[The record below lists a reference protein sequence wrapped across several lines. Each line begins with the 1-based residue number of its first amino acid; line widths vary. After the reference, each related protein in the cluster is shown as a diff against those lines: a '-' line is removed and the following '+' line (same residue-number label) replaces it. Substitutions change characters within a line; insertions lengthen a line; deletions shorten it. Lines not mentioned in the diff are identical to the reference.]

1 VSRRPGELAAF
12 WGAISIANAAAWCRR
27 ECDSGRTLAVHVE
40 ASDGSKPRTAFAFAD
55 WRRRVRKADDAPDR
69 IRVLAPFD
77 PIIRDR
83 KRAQRLFDFD
93 YRFEAFVPAKK
104 RKYGYYVLPLLER
117 DRLVGRIDPRHDRDA
132 GKLIVDRV
140 WWERGTKPTRVRKR
154 KLEAALQVLAGQIG
168 ADTVQLK
175 LYEVH
180 TMKIFATEIEETA
193 GTLAARGACRDK
205 CCEQQYDSH
214 VSIHDDAMAQKLGFK
229 GGAIEGPTHFS
240 QFVRSVLPRGASAG
254 SRQGVCPRTIATSCY
269 EGDKVRAFLTK
280 PLSGATQTT
289 LWMQREDG
297 HEVLR
302 GTASA
307 ARIIRSPQLEQRLTN
322 CSAERPVILRDVKV
336 GTRGKRIPVRMEM
349 HQHMGALYPFSL
361 ADKLKVISGAV
372 RLVLGRGGESVAMAE
387 ADHPSKMISVLA
399 VMRRRWIAA
408 DSRPVVG
415 LFADQ
420 EIRLLHGPLYVG
432 DPYEIDREVAS

>member
-1 VSRRPGELAAF
+1 MTLDRITASQARTLLLDAQGLLDDPTRRAGPAAVQKLVRQLGFVQVDSIQRVERAHHLILGARLDGYRAAHLDHVIFRKRALFEHWTHDASLIPAEWMHHWKPRFMRSGIRLRKSRWFTHRLQSDADTTIAQVLERITLEGPLRTSDFERVTGQPSTGWWDWTPEKTALEFLWHTGRLAIHNRDRFQKIYDLIERVFPEAHARESPQEQEHIEWACSSALERLGVATPGELAAF

-175 LYEVH
+175 Y
-180 TMKIFATEIEETA
+180 
-193 GTLAARGACRDK
+193 R
-205 CCEQQYDSH
+205 
-214 VSIHDDAMAQKLGFK
+214 
-229 GGAIEGPTHFS
+229 
-240 QFVRSVLPRGASAG
+240 
-254 SRQGVCPRTIATSCY
+254 
-269 EGDKVRAFLTK
+269 
-280 PLSGATQTT
+280 
-289 LWMQREDG
+289 
-297 HEVLR
+297 
-302 GTASA
+302 
-307 ARIIRSPQLEQRLTN
+307 
-322 CSAERPVILRDVKV
+322 
-336 GTRGKRIPVRMEM
+336 
-349 HQHMGALYPFSL
+349 
-361 ADKLKVISGAV
+361 
-372 RLVLGRGGESVAMAE
+372 
-387 ADHPSKMISVLA
+387 
-399 VMRRRWIAA
+399 
-408 DSRPVVG
+408 
-415 LFADQ
+415 
-420 EIRLLHGPLYVG
+420 
-432 DPYEIDREVAS
+432 